1 MLDTPDINIYLVDN
15 EPLVTKTFQEF
26 IKNLGYRVVSLNSVH
41 DLLYNLEKSHTSI
54 RLVIMDIGIFRGQDV
69 AIIREVRRRYADIY
83 FLIIISGPPILS
95 TEEAISYGVYGYLH
109 KPIYLAE
116 LELLL
121 LRIIKKYKN

>member
-1 MLDTPDINIYLVDN
+1 MPDAPDVIIYLVDN
-15 EPLVTKTFQEF
+15 EPLVTKTLQEF

-41 DLLYNLEKSHTSI
+41 ELLDNLEKNHTSM
-54 RLVIMDIGIFRGQDV
+54 RLVITDISVFRGKEV

-116 LELLL
+116 LELFLIRL
-121 LRIIKKYKN
+121 YEKLSS